1 MAATN
6 RILPLKLPPP
16 PLLLPLHHQQQLH
29 SPNELCPL
37 PSQLLRLLKQ
47 TLLRRRLR
55 PDLPLHLQL
64 QQRRA

>member
-16 PLLLPLHHQQQLH
+16 PLLLPLHHHQQLH
-29 SPNELCPL
+29 SPNELFPL
-37 PSQLLRLLKQ
+37 PSQLQRLLKQ